1 MFVAVM
7 ARQVRVECANAV
19 YHLTTRGNERKASSK
34 GGSKRTWW
42 RRTLA
47 RADRLVF
54 GGEALWEQVR
64 GLIAEPKGDEET
76 GLTGKWSRE

>member
-1 MFVAVM
+1 MCE
-7 ARQVRVECANAV
+7 RRVSSYDAW
-19 YHLTTRGNERKASSK
+19 ERTEGVFQ
-34 GGSKRTWW
+34 GGVQSA
-42 RRTLA
+42 LGGGGPL